1 MAAKTPEKLSRRV
14 TQVLESPSEIR
25 VVSVVTSTEI
35 AIKWSVGK
43 LEFPAT
49 AVRQTLNDLVVQ
61 ILPFT
66 EDHAFRLFD
75 LPLLHKDPID
85 RQWIAQALSESVP
98 VVTNDAPFRLTR
110 TLKLSGNSTLL
121 TVSICPVGGAGL
133 GYPPVPRSLQDELD
147 RA

>member
-1 MAAKTPEKLSRRV
+1 VVLLDTVAFIMAAKTPEKLSRRV

-66 EDHAFRLFD
+66 EDHAFR
-75 LPLLHKDPID
+75 
-85 RQWIAQALSESVP
+85 
-98 VVTNDAPFRLTR
+98 
-110 TLKLSGNSTLL
+110 
-121 TVSICPVGGAGL
+121 
-133 GYPPVPRSLQDELD
+133 
-147 RA
+147 